1 MTQRPETS
9 DLELIDTNKVSDLFK
24 KGKEHTYFQL
34 IEGTGSE
41 MIVNF
46 EEPFKNVVS
55 VEVVHARVP
64 FTEYTIEPDRRD
76 INIEYNGTQH
86 NISMPVK
93 DYSNT
98 DIYETF
104 NSLAESEVPAFPIR
118 MGEEDDTGFFYFYDS
133 TADPALG
140 VAWKILITTTCLI
153 PLGLGQ
159 TYMLSELSSSGSQ
172 TFDGETYKHVIRC
185 PYRYDLVVSD
195 VLYLNCPELEPH
207 INRGRQSS
215 HIITTFNSLVSRHT
229 LQPLATFIH
238 SSPGIGEQDYRQEIP
253 SRRFHPIASLEKMTL
268 RYSRDSGNVSKPTLP
283 YNFRGIRWCLKIA
296 IKTREIDSY
305 DPEEQESFTQAPQ
318 LAQLPQGPGLMRTSN
333 SGHNRVPMP
342 PMPPRGSGHF
352 LPRAYQGF

>member
-1 MTQRPETS
+1 MTDKNKNAQ
-9 DLELIDTNKVSDLFK
+9 DLELIDTNKVSDLFR

-34 IEGTGSE
+34 IQGTGSE
-41 MIVNF
+41 MIVQF
-46 EEPFKNVVS
+46 EEPYKNVVS

-64 FTEYTIEPDRRD
+64 FTEYTIEPDRKD
-76 INIEYNGTQH
+76 IYIEYNGSSH

-93 DYSNT
+93 DYSNS

-104 NSLAESEVPAFPIR
+104 NTEAAAINLPIR
-118 MGEEDDTGFFYFYDS
+118 MDEEDDTGFFFFYDS
-133 TADPALG
+133 TADNNG
-140 VAWKILITTTCLI
+140 YAWSILVSTTCLI

-159 TYMLSELSSSGSQ
+159 TYMTSVLSSTATMTLNG
-172 TFDGETYKHVIRC
+172 TEYNHVIRC

-215 HIITTFNSLVSRHT
+215 HHITTLNSLVSRHT

-238 SSPGIGEQDYRQEIP
+238 SSPGINEQDYRQEIP

-268 RYSRDSGNVSKPTLP
+268 RYSRDSGNITKPTTA

-296 IKTREIDSY
+296 VKTREIDSY
-305 DPEEQESFTQAPQ
+305 DDSQGNTSETFQFGNP
-318 LAQLPQGPGLMRTSN
+318 AQTIPF
-333 SGHNRVPMP
+333 P
-342 PMPPRGSGHF
+342 PMPPRGPWDPRSGY
-352 LPRAYQGF
+352 LPKAYAG

>member
-1 MTQRPETS
+1 MYINKMAEKT
-9 DLELIDTNKVSDLFK
+9 DLELIDSNRISDLFR

-76 INIEYNGTQH
+76 INIEYNGTVH
-86 NISMPVK
+86 NISMPVR

-104 NSLAESEVPAFPIR
+104 NRLAEAQGTGFPIR

-133 TADPALG
+133 TADPDPG
-140 VAWKILITTTCLI
+140 SPWKILITTTCLI

-159 TYMLSELSSSGSQ
+159 TYMLSELNS
-172 TFDGETYKHVIRC
+172 DGNIEIDETAYKHGIRC

-195 VLYLNCPELEPH
+195 ILYLNCPELEPH
-207 INRGRQSS
+207 INRGRKSS
-215 HIITTFNSLVSRHT
+215 HVITTFNSLVSRHT

-253 SRRFHPIASLEKMTL
+253 SRRFHPISTLEKMTL
-268 RYSRDSGNVSKPTLP
+268 RFSRDSGNITKPTAP

-305 DPEEQESFTQAPQ
+305 DAGEETFTQPPQ
-318 LAQLPQGPGLMRTSN
+318 LAQLPRAPGLSRNPN
-333 SGHNRVPMP
+333 SGHMRP
-342 PMPPRGSGHF
+342 PLAPRGSRQF
-352 LPRAYQGF
+352 LPRPYAG